1 MSTQIT
7 TVPTSTPTG
16 FKYNISVYSGP
27 LPLPAAA
34 SGQAIILF
42 SDDGTGSIV
51 FEGLSIHPTDAN
63 GLNAPDFILTELG
76 KQPLTLFINS
86 SSYTTFNN
94 SATVTVVGGAYFVT
108 SNDYRGTDASTL
120 NGKVGYFEFGT
131 SQSVPTYNGYSMAG
145 NLMNQIVNT
154 GTYYIGIGGFSAALT
169 ETSRSVIV
177 AASQNSIQA
186 AYLKTA
192 GVMTGIMELTIM
204 IQGVAVGTPYAIPTG
219 SAAGTYTFLSSAGI
233 SNGSTVSIRVRQST
247 VASPG
252 VNAFGW
258 VIK

>member
-16 FKYNISVYSGP
+16 FKYNISVYSGGN
-27 LPLPAAA
+27 PLPAAT

-63 GLNAPDFILTELG
+63 GLNAPSFILTELG

-86 SSYTTFNN
+86 TSYTTFNN
-94 SATVTVVGGAYFVT
+94 VQDVTAVGGAYRVT

-131 SQSVPTYNGYSMAG
+131 SQSVPTYNGYSMAS
-145 NLMNQIVNT
+145 NLN
-154 GTYYIGIGGFSAALT
+154 GTTIGVGTSYIGIGSSTSNAT
-169 ETSRSVIV
+169 EINRSVSVAVSQSSIV
-177 AASQNSIQA
+177 N
-186 AYLKTA
+186 AYLRTA
-192 GVMTGIMELTIM
+192 GIMTGSMQLTIM
-204 IQGVAVGTPYAIPTG
+204 ITGIAVGTPYTIPAG
-219 SAAGTYTFLSSAGI
+219 SAAAVYPFLSSAGLAD
-233 SNGSTVSIRVRQST
+233 GSTVSIRVVQST
-247 VASPG
+247 ATSSGILV
-252 VNAFGW
+252 FGW
-258 VIK
+258 TIK